1 MIEIVEYISYAMMPI
16 LIITIIVFALKN
28 KISIYETFIEGS
40 KESFSII
47 LDIFPSMLAILLV
60 INLLKISGGMELVIK
75 FISPFFMLFKVPP
88 EVVPIGVMRSI
99 SGGGALGFLT
109 DILKNDG
116 PDSFIGRVASTI
128 MGSSD
133 TTLYVLAIYTAAIG
147 VSKGK
152 FALVVGLICD
162 VLAFLMAVWLWQ

>member
-1 MIEIVEYISYAMMPI
+1 MFELLEYISYGMMPI
-16 LIITIIVFALKN
+16 LIIVVILFGLKN
-28 KISIYETFIEGS
+28 KVSIYESFIEGS

-60 INLLKISGGMELVIK
+60 INLFKVSGGMEIFIK
-75 FISPFFMLFKVPP
+75 LIAPFFSLFKVPA
-88 EVVPIGVMRSI
+88 EVVPIGVMRSV

-109 DILKNDG
+109 DILKNNG

-162 VLAFLMAVWLWQ
+162 VIAFLMAVWLWQ